1 MYNNA
6 TIAANIKYARLEKN
20 YSQDYVAG
28 RLSISQNAY
37 SKIELGH
44 TKITVERVSAL
55 ADILEVKL
63 ARLIDENMWS
73 NIEAINNIP
82 VIPKLLEV
90 VCHITGM
97 GFAAIAHVTKDRWI
111 AYSVLDEINFGLIPG
126 GELKLETTICYEIMN
141 SKKAVVIDEVATDE
155 VYMHHPTPAM
165 YGFQSYISMP
175 IFRQDGSFFGTLC
188 AIDPRPA
195 KLNTPETIMTF
206 KLFAELISFHL
217 SFIEKADLKPNTVY
231 RKSYKQEA

>member
-6 TIAANIKYARLEKN
+6 AIAANIKNARLERN

-37 SKIELGH
+37 SKIELGQ
-44 TKITVERVSAL
+44 TKITVERVGAI
-55 ADILEVKL
+55 ADILEVGL
-63 ARLIDENMWS
+63 ARLIDVNFWS
-73 NIEAINNIP
+73 AIEAINSIP
-82 VIPKLLEV
+82 IIPKLLEV

-97 GFAAIAHVTKDRWI
+97 GFTAIARVTKDKWI
-111 AYSVLDEINFGLIPG
+111 AYSVLDEINFGLLPG
-126 GELKLETTICYEIMN
+126 NELKLETTICYEIMEHR
-141 SKKAVVIDEVATDE
+141 KVVVIDEVAEDAL
-155 VYMHHPTPAM
+155 YMHHQTPAI

-195 KLNTPETIMTF
+195 KVNTPEMIMTF

-217 SFIEKADLKPNTVY
+217 SSIEKAGIKTTATL
-231 RKSYKQEA
+231 A

>member
-1 MYNNA
+1 MYNNT

-20 YSQDYVAG
+20 YSQEYVAG
-28 RLSISQNAY
+28 RLNLSQNAY

-44 TKITVERVSAL
+44 TKITVERVSAI
-55 ADILEVKL
+55 ADILGVRL
-63 ARLIDENMWS
+63 ARLINENMWS
-73 NIEAINNIP
+73 HIEAINNIP

-97 GFAAIAHVTKDRWI
+97 GFAAIARVTKDRWI
-111 AYSVLDEINFGLIPG
+111 AYSVLDEISFGLIPG
-126 GELKLETTICYEIMN
+126 SELKLETTICYEIMDHQ
-141 SKKAVVIDEVATDE
+141 KAVVIDEVATDGI
-155 VYMHHPTPAM
+155 YMHHHTPAM

-195 KLNTPETIMTF
+195 KINTPETIMTF

-217 SFIEKADLKPNTVY
+217 DSIEKAAA
-231 RKSYKQEA
+231 KSVATLS

>member
-6 TIAANIKYARLEKN
+6 TIAVNIKNARLEKN
-20 YSQDYVAG
+20 YSQEYVAG
-28 RLSISQNAY
+28 KLKLSQNAY

-44 TKITVERVSAL
+44 TKITVERLSVI
-55 ADILEVKL
+55 ADVLEIGL
-63 ARLIDENMWS
+63 ARLIDVNIWS
-73 NIEAINNIP
+73 DIEAINKIP

-97 GFAAIAHVTKDRWI
+97 GFAAIARVTKDRWI
-111 AYSVLDEINFGLIPG
+111 AYSVLDEINFGLLPG
-126 GELKLETTICYEIMN
+126 SELKLETTICYEIMHHQ
-141 SKKAVVIDEVATDE
+141 KAVVIDEVATDE
-155 VYMHHPTPAM
+155 VYAHHPTPAM

-175 IFRQDGSFFGTLC
+175 IFRQNGSFFGTLC

-195 KLNTPETIMTF
+195 KINTPATIMTF

-217 SFIEKADLKPNTVY
+217 SSIEKADFKPMATL
-231 RKSYKQEA
+231 SS